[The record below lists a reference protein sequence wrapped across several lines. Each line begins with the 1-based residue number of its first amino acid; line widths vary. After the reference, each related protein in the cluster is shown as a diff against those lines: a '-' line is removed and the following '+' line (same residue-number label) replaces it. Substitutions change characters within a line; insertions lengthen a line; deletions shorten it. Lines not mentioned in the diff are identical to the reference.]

1 MSKSFKLLIAFAH
14 SFHLHLCCCQ
24 IILEKSAIRILIFEL
39 NMSGQAFRGTS
50 ADQDSRFGKADQKLL
65 AKMQKEGR
73 FSAALNVKINMS
85 KINASWLEQW
95 VETRTAELLER
106 EDDIVSAMIL
116 NLLRPDNSDADRI
129 VWTDKDAK
137 RIQVEVTGFLG
148 KQSGQFMGELWLLLA
163 SAQATPGG
171 VPAPAALMPKT
182 EVKKET
188 QAIKT
193 PEIPAPVSAPAPF
206 VPVVP
211 THHAAGAGAA
221 SSDTPSAASTSAC
234 VQAAPAG
241 PPRKRSRF
249 ADVVEEEEA
258 GNAPAV

>member
-1 MSKSFKLLIAFAH
+1 
-14 SFHLHLCCCQ
+14 
-24 IILEKSAIRILIFEL
+24 
-39 NMSGQAFRGTS
+39 MSGQAFRGTS

-106 EDDIVSAMIL
+106 EDEIVSAMIL

-171 VPAPAALMPKT
+171 VPSPAALMPKT
-182 EVKKET
+182 VVKEEK
-188 QAIKT
+188 QAIKM

-211 THHAAGAGAA
+211 THHAAGAA
-221 SSDTPSAASTSAC
+221 SGDTTSASASTSAG
-234 VQAAPAG
+234 VEAAAAG

-249 ADVVEEEEA
+249 TDVVEEE
-258 GNAPAV
+258 AVGKAHAV